1 MSEFPDTLSR
11 LEDIACNVFWRWHP
25 AGHALFEGIHGRL
38 WEETHHRPLE
48 FLRNVDPVR
57 LREAADDP
65 ELCRLHDRLAA
76 DLDEIRRTG
85 LTGGDGGR
93 LERPDMP
100 WPGPGAPEA
109 GPVAYFCA
117 EFGVD
122 PELPIYS
129 GGLGV
134 LAGDHLKAA
143 SDLRVPMV
151 GVGLLYREG
160 YFRQRIRADG
170 WQEDHGE
177 PFEPVEAPVTPVT
190 DDHGDPLEVT
200 LEIDGRPVGIRLWQ
214 VAVGR
219 VPLYLL
225 DTDLPSNDAD
235 ARRLTRRLYGG
246 GTPVRLRQEWLL
258 GTGGVRALRAA
269 GVSPS
274 VWHANEG
281 HASFMMVERVRE
293 QTSDGVPFR
302 EAVARVRSR
311 SVFTTHTPVPAGHDI
326 FRPDE
331 VREVTGPVWE
341 DMGIEEDDFTGL
353 AAHPDDD
360 SDGFHM
366 TALAIRLAGRTNGV
380 SELHGQVTRDLWR
393 GLWPDRD
400 PERVPVGHV
409 TNGVHLPT
417 WGAGDVGRLA
427 GLTGW
432 RGASASGGNADEGGD
447 AGSEGP
453 RPATGGAGPQGPEH
467 PGDPSRDDIDP
478 RALWDTHRELKT
490 RLVGV
495 VRREAR
501 RRWGDRGGD
510 TGPLAAA
517 GALLDPRPFTIGFAR
532 RFAAYKRAD
541 LLFRQPDR
549 LRHLLTD
556 PDRPVQILFA
566 GKAHP
571 ADDLGKGI
579 LQTVH
584 EHARDP
590 AFEGRIA
597 VLENYD
603 MYLARLLVQGVDLW
617 LNLPRPPKEACGTS
631 GMKAALNGIPQLGT
645 DDGWWAEGY
654 RQDNGW
660 RLPAPPAE
668 ADPEEIDQADV
679 EHVFRLLEG
688 EIVPLFY
695 DRDDDG
701 LPRGWIERMA
711 ASIRAAG
718 ERFSARRMLEEYT
731 ERYYRPAAAGEAGP
745 GQPPTR

>member
-1 MSEFPDTLSR
+1 MSRYPDELSR
-11 LEDIACNVFWRWHP
+11 LDDIAGNVYWRWHP
-25 AGHALFEGIHGRL
+25 AGHDLFEGIHPRL

-48 FLRNVDPVR
+48 FLRRVDPVR
-57 LREAADDP
+57 LREAAEDP
-65 ELCRLHDRLAA
+65 EIRRLHDRLAG
-76 DLDEIRRTG
+76 DLDELRRTG
-85 LTGGDGGR
+85 LTGGDAEGAAQG
-93 LERPDMP
+93 
-100 WPGPGAPEA
+100 WPGPEAPDA

-151 GVGLLYREG
+151 GLGLLYREG

-170 WQEDHGE
+170 WQEDHAE
-177 PFEPVEAPVTPVT
+177 PYEPGEAPVSPVT
-190 DDHGDPLEVT
+190 GEDGEPLEIS
-200 LEIDGRPVGIRLWQ
+200 LELAGRPVAVRLWR
-214 VAVGR
+214 ADVGR

-225 DTDLPSNDAD
+225 DTELAANDAD
-235 ARRLTRRLYGG
+235 ARGLTRRLYGG
-246 GTPVRLRQEWLL
+246 GTEHRLRQEWLL
-258 GTGGVRALRAA
+258 GVGGVRALRAA

-281 HASFMMVERVRE
+281 HASFMLLERVRE
-293 QTSDGVPFR
+293 KTTGGVAFE
-302 EAVARVRSR
+302 EAVSRVRSR
-311 SVFTTHTPVPAGHDI
+311 SVFTTHTPVPAGHDV
-326 FRPDE
+326 FRPGE

-341 DMGIEEDDFTGL
+341 ELGIDEEAFFHLASHPEDDSG
-353 AAHPDDD
+353 
-360 SDGFHM
+360 GVHM

-380 SELHGQVTRDLWR
+380 SELHGRVTRGLWSS
-393 GLWPDRD
+393 LWPDREE
-400 PERVPVGHV
+400 ERVPVGHV
-409 TNGVHLPT
+409 TNGVHVPT
-417 WGAGDVGRLA
+417 WGSGRVGRLA
-427 GLTGW
+427 GLPRW
-432 RGASASGGNADEGGD
+432 KDGD
-447 AGSEGP
+447 GEIRIEP
-453 RPATGGAGPQGPEH
+453 
-467 PGDPSRDDIDP
+467 
-478 RALWDTHRELKT
+478 RELWEAHGEMKR
-490 RLVGV
+490 RLISA

-501 RRWGDRGGD
+501 HRWGDRGGD

-517 GALLDPRPFTIGFAR
+517 GALLDPRAFTIGFAR

-556 PDRPVQILFA
+556 RDRPVQILFA

-603 MYLARLLVQGVDLW
+603 MYLGRLLVQGVDLW

-631 GMKAALNGIPQLGT
+631 GMKAALNGVPQLGT

-654 RQDNGW
+654 REDNGW
-660 RLPAPPAE
+660 RLPAPPPD

-679 EHVFRLLEG
+679 EHVFRMLEG

-695 DRDDDG
+695 DRDEDG
-701 LPRGWIERMA
+701 LPRGWIETME

-745 GQPPTR
+745 GQPPTA